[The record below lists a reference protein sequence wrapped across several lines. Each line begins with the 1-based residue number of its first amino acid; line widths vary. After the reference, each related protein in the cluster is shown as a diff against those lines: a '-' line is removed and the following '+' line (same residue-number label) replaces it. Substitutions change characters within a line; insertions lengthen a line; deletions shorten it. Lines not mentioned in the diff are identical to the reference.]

1 MEQIDVAI
9 DQEEADFKEQKYIAY
24 FNTLAPNGYN
34 LTTGGQGV
42 REVSDIV
49 RHNISQSHA
58 DVSGENNPM
67 YGIKR
72 PEVGERNKQT
82 KGKAV
87 NQFTVDGIFIAQ
99 YPSIREAE
107 RQTGIDNAWISGCCR
122 GKYGYKTAGGFI
134 WNYE

>member
-1 MEQIDVAI
+1 MEQIDIAI

-58 DVSGENNPM
+58 DVFGENNPM
-67 YGIKR
+67 YGVKR
-72 PEVGERNKQT
+72 PEVGEKNKLI

-87 NQFTVDGIFIAQ
+87 NQFTIDGIFVAQ
-99 YPSIREAE
+99 YPTIREAE
-107 RQTGIDNAWISGCCR
+107 RQTGVDNS
-122 GKYGYKTAGGFI
+122 
-134 WNYE
+134 